1 MNQTPH
7 QPVVAMTNAS
17 ASILACFQDDKIVRY
32 AANKHRGGSSGK
44 KGSRYEDVF
53 VGYKVAEIVA
63 ARVGVPAEAWP
74 SVAGQTEEFVD
85 DALVR
90 RQDSVQYFQLKNVQ
104 NIIWTSGDHPLETDF
119 SLQYR
124 LACFQGHPNPTAT
137 LVVPDQALQAKLQAT
152 MPAAISGYS
161 DVQFFPYSETVNR
174 LVLENPSLHGALG
187 ALSRSRVPH
196 IDELVGVLWVLTAAG
211 NDFASEVSVEE
222 ILHAAARYV
231 PNQLRTLGIT
241 APVVLRTAF
250 VEIVDRIAGLKY
262 DVSQGFFSWDAFG
275 TSGIFDFDCA
285 TPQFEDFQRLIEQE
299 NPTTFERF
307 EELLP

>member
-1 MNQTPH
+1 MNQLLQ
-7 QPVVAMTNAS
+7 QPAVATTSSS
-17 ASILACFQDDKIVRY
+17 AAIPACFQDDKIARY

-53 VGYKVAEIVA
+53 IGYKVAEIA
-63 ARVGVPAEAWP
+63 SSRVGAPSDPWP

-85 DALVR
+85 DALIR
-90 RQDSVQYFQLKNVQ
+90 HQDRVQYFQLKNVQ
-104 NIIWTSGDHPLETDF
+104 NITWTGGDHPLETDF

-124 LACFQGHPNPTAT
+124 LACFQGHPSPTTT

-161 DVQFFPYSETVNR
+161 DVQFFPYSDTINR
-174 LVLENPSLHGALG
+174 LVLENSSLHAALG
-187 ALSRSRVPH
+187 TLSRSRAPH

-211 NDFASEVSVEE
+211 NDFAGEVSVEQV
-222 ILHAAARYV
+222 LHAAARFV
-231 PNQLRTLGIT
+231 PNQLRTVGIT
-241 APVVLRTAF
+241 VPVVLRTAF
-250 VEIVDRIAGLKY
+250 AEIVDRIAGLKY

-285 TPQFEDFQRLIEQE
+285 APQFEDFQKLIEQE

>member
-1 MNQTPH
+1 MNQQAP
-7 QPVVAMTNAS
+7 QPVVATANTS
-17 ASILACFQDDKIVRY
+17 ASISACFQDDQIVRY
-32 AANKHRGGSSGK
+32 AANKHRGGSNGK

-53 VGYKVAEIVA
+53 IGYKVAEIVA
-63 ARVGVPAEAWP
+63 SHVDNPAPRWP

-90 RQDSVQYFQLKNVQ
+90 HQDGVQYFQLKNVQ
-104 NIIWTSGDHPLETDF
+104 NITWTGGDHPLETDF

-124 LACFQGHPNPTAT
+124 LACFQGNPSPTTT

-152 MPAAISGYS
+152 MPVAILGYS
-161 DVQFFPYSETVNR
+161 SVQFFPYSETLNR

-187 ALSRSRVPH
+187 TLSRSRVPH
-196 IDELVGVLWVLTAAG
+196 IDELVGVLWVLTMAG
-211 NDFASEVSVEE
+211 NDFAGEVSVEE
-222 ILHAAARYV
+222 ILHAAARHV
-231 PNQLRTLGIT
+231 PNQLRTSGIT

-250 VEIVDRIAGLKY
+250 VEILDRIAGLKY
-262 DVSQGFFSWDAFG
+262 DATQGFFSWDAFG
-275 TSGIFDFDCA
+275 MSEIFDFDCA
-285 TPQFEDFQRLIEQE
+285 TPQFEDFQKLIEQE

>member
-1 MNQTPH
+1 MNQSLQLPAVTP
-7 QPVVAMTNAS
+7 TSSS

-53 VGYKVAEIVA
+53 IGYKVAEIVA
-63 ARVGVPAEAWP
+63 SRVGAPADAWP
-74 SVAGQTEEFVD
+74 SIAGQTEEFVD
-85 DALVR
+85 DALIR
-90 RQDSVQYFQLKNVQ
+90 RQDRVQYFQLKNVQ
-104 NIIWTSGDHPLETDF
+104 SITWTGGDHPLETDF

-124 LACFQGHPNPTAT
+124 LACFQGHPSPTTT
-137 LVVPDQALQAKLQAT
+137 LVVPDLALQAKLQAT
-152 MPAAISGYS
+152 MPAGISGYS
-161 DVQFFPYSETVNR
+161 NVQFYPYTDTLNR
-174 LVLENPSLHGALG
+174 LALENASLHGALG
-187 ALSRSRVPH
+187 TLSRSRAPH

-211 NDFASEVSVEE
+211 NNFTGEVSVEE
-222 ILHAAARYV
+222 VLHAAARYI
-231 PNQLRTLGIT
+231 PNQLRTVGIT

-285 TPQFEDFQRLIEQE
+285 SSQFEDFQKLIEQE